1 MPDRILSA
9 AAAATPDPERAL
21 KNLQTFCERNPEYIE
36 QLKAKIRPV
45 SQLFSI
51 SQFLSNFSFANPAA
65 LFESISKMH
74 GPVEKEALRLSLENE
89 LGEIPGAPTEALMA
103 VVRRFRK
110 KAFLTITLRDI
121 LNLPEVSETLYEL
134 SILADVLVE
143 ASLEIVQK
151 SIKEIYGGPEKDAFS
166 VIAVGKLGS
175 NELNFSSDID
185 IMYVYEVEQGET
197 SGIIT
202 PNGIVT
208 NRISNHEYYCKLG
221 ENLNK
226 FLSANTENGFVY
238 RVDLRLRP
246 EGQRGSLAMSLAAY
260 ELYYESWGRAWERAV
275 FLRARPMAGDKG
287 LGLNFMEMIKPFVYR
302 KYLDF
307 NAIEEIRKMKT
318 KIDEKFKKD
327 DIKRGFGGI
336 REIEFFVHALQL
348 IYGGR
353 EPILREMSILK
364 ALHMLLQK
372 NIIGHKDYLALS
384 DNYMFLRKLE
394 NRLQQLNDLQT
405 HSLPADTRELTALSR
420 KMGFQSK
427 GLFSSELENRRRMVR
442 HIYASLFTEG
452 RKDAEVD
459 ENQVSVF
466 FDEEVSDA
474 ELKELLK
481 DYKVRDL
488 EKAARNIHLIR
499 NSIHEFQTLRSRRLL
514 GEILPVFLYEV
525 LMSKDP
531 DSGLNNLQSFAVL
544 LSSEEAYLDLFAT
557 DKIFISA
564 LVRIFSQSAYLAK
577 AVMKRTEYLEVLGHK
592 LFTRHTLHSEKKEL
606 KEMLAS
612 KRSLADSVRA
622 LKQMEEIRLGILFL
636 DKKIDCLNL
645 TKGLSKVADAIVAVC
660 CDELFR
666 EDELTVIGLGK
677 AGGRELTFGS
687 DLDLIFVCK
696 GVATESRTKNAERLI
711 RLLTSYTK
719 DGMAYK
725 VDARLRPD
733 GTKGPLVLSVD
744 AFRDYYLQ
752 AAHFWELQALLKA
765 RPVGGNRDTGC
776 LFMDMR
782 KDVLASKGREV
793 SASDIINLRERI
805 QRELSIEAREPQSY
819 DIKLGPGGLEELEFT
834 VQYLQLVNLHKHR
847 RLIVQGTR
855 DALKRLSL
863 SGVIAKEGYDFM
875 QESYMFYRTVESFM
889 RLIGESVLKAGSTP
903 AELIAEFTGFEDSS
917 SFIGYLDERRA
928 GVREIFEK
936 YLKD

>member
-1 MPDRILSA
+1 MPDRILKD

-51 SQFLSNFSFANPAA
+51 SQFLSNFAFANPGA
-65 LFESISKMH
+65 LFDALNKMH
-74 GPVEKEALRLSLENE
+74 GPVEREALRLSLENE
-89 LGEIPGAPTEALMA
+89 LNEIPDAPKEALMGI
-103 VVRRFRK
+103 VRRFRK
-110 KAFLTITLRDI
+110 KIFLTITLRDI
-121 LNLPEVSETLYEL
+121 LSLAEVAETLYEL
-134 SILADVLVE
+134 SILADLLVE
-143 ASLEIVQK
+143 ASLEIVHK
-151 SIKEIYGGPEKDAFS
+151 NIKEIYGGPENDAFS

-202 PNGIVT
+202 PNNIVT

-221 ENLNK
+221 EGLNK
-226 FLSANTENGFVY
+226 FLSANTEDGFVY

-275 FLRARPMAGDKG
+275 FLRARPMAGDKE
-287 LGLNFMEMIKPFVYR
+287 LGLSFMEMIKPFVYR

-372 NIIGHKDYLALS
+372 NIIGHRDYLALS
-384 DNYMFLRKLE
+384 DNYIFLRKLE

-405 HSLPADTRELTALSR
+405 HSLPADTGELTALSR

-427 GLFSSELENRRRMVR
+427 GLFSSGLENRRRTVR

-452 RKDAEVD
+452 KKDAD
-459 ENQVSVF
+459 SGENRVAVF
-466 FDEEVSDA
+466 FDEEVSDT

-481 DYKVRDL
+481 AYKVRDF

-499 NSIHEFQTLRSRRLL
+499 NTIREFQTLRSRRLL
-514 GEILPVFLYEV
+514 GEILPIFLYEV

-531 DSGLNNLQSFAVL
+531 DTALNNLQSFAVL
-544 LSSEEAYLDLFAT
+544 LSSEESYLELFAA
-557 DKIFISA
+557 DKRLISA
-564 LVRIFSQSAYLAK
+564 LVRIFSQSAYLARE
-577 AVMKRTEYLEVLGHK
+577 VMKRTEYLEVLGHK
-592 LFTRHTLHSEKKEL
+592 LFTNHTLYSAKKEL
-606 KEMLAS
+606 REMLVS
-612 KRSLADSVRA
+612 KRPLADSVRA

-636 DKKIDCLNL
+636 DKKSDCINL
-645 TKGLSKVADAIVAVC
+645 TKGLSKVADAIVSVC
-660 CDELFR
+660 SEELFK
-666 EDELTVIGLGK
+666 EDGLSVIGMGK
-677 AGGRELTFGS
+677 AGGREITFGS
-687 DLDLIFVCK
+687 DLDLVFVCK
-696 GVATESRTKNAERLI
+696 EVVTERHTKNAERLL

-733 GTKGPLVLSVD
+733 GTKGPLVLNVA
-744 AFRDYYLQ
+744 AFREYYLQ

-765 RPVGGNRDTGC
+765 RPVGGDKDTGC
-776 LFMDMR
+776 LFMNMR
-782 KDVLASKGREV
+782 KDVLASKGRDV
-793 SASDIINLRERI
+793 SAADIIKLRERI
-805 QRELSIEAREPQSY
+805 QRELSKEAQGY

-834 VQYLQLVNLHKHR
+834 VQYLQLANLHKHSG
-847 RLIVQGTR
+847 LIVQATL
-855 DALKRLSL
+855 DAIKRLTL
-863 SGVIAKEGYDFM
+863 SGVIDKEVSDFM
-875 QESYMFYRTVESFM
+875 QAAYIFYRTIESFM
-889 RLIGESVLKAGSTP
+889 RLIGEAVFKAGSTP
-903 AELIAEFTGFEDSS
+903 AALIAEFTGFGDSD
-917 SFIGYLDERRA
+917 SFISHLTGRRA
-928 GVREIFEK
+928 GVREIFER
-936 YLKD
+936 YLIN